1 MYFNENFFS
10 FPPFLSVSWDNI
22 VAIRIDNTGKL
33 LFHLNTGDSIALPLL
48 QPEEV
53 DQIFKAHALYLQKKV
68 LKESFPKIERLPLPF
83 MRAPVEGPIR
93 LVFGTIDGVSSM
105 QHNPAL
111 KETPNLPEEMLLK
124 IAEITKVFAAD
135 DPESIP
141 KAEPHCN
148 CPHCQ
153 LARVL
158 QNIPFPHSTLLPEQ
172 PQAATEEEV
181 QISDLQFQDWE
192 ITQTGDKLY
201 TVASKVDKLESYSV
215 YLGKPVGCTCGKQ
228 NCDHILAVLK
238 S

>member
-10 FPPFLSVSWDNI
+10 YPPFLSVSWENISALRVDNS
-22 VAIRIDNTGKL
+22 GKL
-33 LFHLNTGDSIALPLL
+33 VFHLNTGDSIALPPLD
-48 QPEEV
+48 PEEIE
-53 DQIFKAHALYLQKKV
+53 QIFKAHGLHLEKKV
-68 LKESFPKIERLPLPF
+68 LRDASPRIERTLPAIRPPQ
-83 MRAPVEGPIR
+83 AVEGPIR
-93 LVFGTIDGVSSM
+93 LVFGTFDGISST

-111 KETPNLPEEMLLK
+111 KEAPNLPEEMLLK
-124 IAEITKVFAAD
+124 IAELTKIFAPD
-135 DPESIP
+135 DPDNLP

-153 LARVL
+153 LARALHGSPSHVL
-158 QNIPFPHSTLLPEQ
+158 LQESPP
-172 PQAATEEEV
+172 AEEEV
-181 QISDLQFQDWE
+181 LITDLEFQDWE

-201 TVASKVDKLESYSV
+201 NVTSKVDKLESYSV